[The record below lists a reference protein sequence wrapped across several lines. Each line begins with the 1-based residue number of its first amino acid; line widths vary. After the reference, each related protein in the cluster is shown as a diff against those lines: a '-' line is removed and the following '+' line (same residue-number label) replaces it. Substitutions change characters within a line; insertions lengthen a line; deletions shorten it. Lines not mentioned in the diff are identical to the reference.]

1 LKENFPEDL
10 EPVKPNLDRQHEI
23 IDAAEALDEPT
34 ISDLTK
40 QIEDAAREEAEVDV
54 SDCCHSE
61 DVKSIQPPCRS
72 SVQSSPDDPYYVC
85 GSCGQKCEIETFSR
99 SELEDE

>member
-1 LKENFPEDL
+1 MSK
-10 EPVKPNLDRQHEI
+10 K
-23 IDAAEALDEPT
+23 
-34 ISDLTK
+34 
-40 QIEDAAREEAEVDV
+40 IEEVDV

-85 GSCGQKCEIETFSR
+85 GSCGQKCEIETLSR
-99 SELEDE
+99 SELDEIE